1 MNMDQMGEKTVR
13 ARLVTFVERNQN
25 ARLVAI
31 VMAGLA
37 IGAIYF
43 LALKN
48 REANDLIASQKIY
61 LQDSTGGLKSVVEL
75 SKTGPEIGLMDAI
88 GTRRVSFQVKDSQAR
103 IALQDK
109 NGKSHLILA
118 GGKGEPVLTVL
129 GEDESKLVTLNLANI
144 GPNFGFYGANA
155 ELNVRPFEQ
164 EGKMGLKLIDGH
176 NNPCVIMETES
187 ANSSLSFLDD
197 TGQIN
202 THVQVKPEGVFL
214 LLMDSHNLVR
224 AQFSLTDKMNIVFF
238 DSLGRKRAE
247 LLPNTDPAELV
258 FYDDTL
264 VAREALVLNQAGAGL
279 KLLDF
284 ENPSLSVAVE
294 NLEEK

>member
-25 ARLVAI
+25 AKLLVI

-43 LALKN
+43 LTLKN

-75 SKTGPEIGLMDAI
+75 SKTGPEIGLMDAE
-88 GTRRVSFQVKDSQAR
+88 GNRRVSFQVGGGKAR
-103 IALQDK
+103 VALQDK
-109 NGKSHLILA
+109 KGISRLVLA
-118 GGKGEPVLTVL
+118 GGKGEPVLSVL
-129 GEDESKLVTLNLANI
+129 GENEEDLVTLNLANI

-164 EGKMGLKLIDGH
+164 EGKTGLKLIDGH
-176 NNPCVIMETES
+176 NNPCIVMETEG

-202 THVQVKPEGVFL
+202 THIQIKPEGVSL
-214 LLMDSHNLVR
+214 LLMDTNNLVR
-224 AQFSLTDKMNIVFF
+224 AQFSLADEMHVVFF

-247 LLPNTDPAELV
+247 LMPTNPAELV

-264 VAREALVLNQAGAGL
+264 VARESIVLNQQGAGF

-284 ENPSLSVAVE
+284 ENPAQNVTAE
-294 NLEEK
+294 NEEVK